1 MSNLTLSP
9 PRRERARPVAEQRR
23 APRHTYTCR
32 QLVAPYDGMRL
43 PQQEDFSWAMF
54 RDVSHT
60 GVSFLSK
67 TKPASK
73 LLVVAVGP
81 APFSFL
87 IVEVVRTK
95 RRNDLDGSPYHV
107 GCSIVRELTE

>member
-1 MSNLTLSP
+1 MSSQALTAPLRVRVQP
-9 PRRERARPVAEQRR
+9 DPEKRR
-23 APRHTYTCR
+23 APRHAYNCR
-32 QLVAPYDGMRL
+32 QLVAAFDGTRL
-43 PQQEDFSWAMF
+43 PQQEEFTWAMF
-54 RDVSHT
+54 RDVSNT

-87 IVEVVRTK
+87 VAEVVRTK
-95 RRNDLDGSPYHV
+95 RRNDLDGRPYHV
-107 GCSIVRELTE
+107 GCSVVRELTE

>member
-1 MSNLTLSP
+1 
-9 PRRERARPVAEQRR
+9 
-23 APRHTYTCR
+23 
-32 QLVAPYDGMRL
+32 
-43 PQQEDFSWAMF
+43 MF

-67 TKPASK
+67 TKPTSK

-87 IVEVVRTK
+87 VVEVVRTK
-95 RRNDLDGSPYHV
+95 RRNDLDGRPYHV
-107 GCSIVRELTE
+107 GCGIVRELTE